1 MSPHPPT
8 DHALRLRNLLFFR
21 HPKLWP
27 QWPFLPVMRR
37 RPGGEEEEGV
47 VYDARGRCN
56 KLGFACTV
64 FRVNYFLRPPIE
76 EAILQLPHE
85 TYDTPEELFAAGWT
99 VD

>member
-1 MSPHPPT
+1 MSPQPSVANAIRT
-8 DHALRLRNLLFFR
+8 YNLLFLANPR
-21 HPKLWP
+21 LWP

-37 RPGGEEEEGV
+37 RPGCEEEEGV
-47 VYDARGRCN
+47 IYDARGRCN

-64 FRVNYFLRPPIE
+64 FLVNFFLRPPIE

-99 VD
+99 VE